1 MNYQSQLAQY
11 RDMFAQR
18 EAAKVASQSEAEPEQ
33 RVMWEDELE
42 MMQPMLSQMDPA
54 LVAQELEDVQV
65 MQDRDSRFTG
75 DATADQQA
83 YQDYLMNDPDFQEH
97 SPAMEEILA
106 EVIERAKD
114 PNDPLT
120 AEEAQQLFAQKME
133 EQFGSYFQ

>member
-18 EAAKVASQSEAEPEQ
+18 EAAKAASQSEAAPEDK
-33 RVMWEDELE
+33 VIWEDELE
-42 MMQPMLSQMDPA
+42 MMQPMMAQMDPA
-54 LVAQELEDVQV
+54 MMAQELEDVQV
-65 MQDRDSRFTG
+65 LQDGDSRFTG
-75 DATADQQA
+75 DEAADQQA

-114 PNDPLT
+114 PSDPLT

-133 EQFGSYFQ
+133 EQFGQYFQ